1 MSTPSFQGIINK
13 SMYDENGNEF
23 IQVKHNGKLFKVYT
37 AQTAAD
43 MEALKAVDDQYFK
56 GAQQIP
62 FNVLERIRNCGKN
75 LMYRDESGEVV
86 AVSQILFSSIAEQE
100 VRRSEAFSY
109 GTAGRGFGQIMYK
122 AQEVAAREA
131 HKQRI
136 RLTVRVENTI
146 SIRAQLKAGF
156 RITEYDPTRYGLMK
170 DGGARLIMEKDLINE
185 TFPFHPHKQAA
196 LVARKEV
203 PILNALAEAEELLV
217 PESLPPRVGTFVYN
231 ENRTDETSHQI
242 INRIMSFD
250 YIGAGLLLPEEYG
263 GRPGTQKLL
272 VFYRKDSPPRA
283 DRLSL
288 PVQVHS
294 EFGRLREVIVS
305 FTPENAQI
313 HAKYAINDVARQ
325 NVNNI
330 DPIAFKDEYNLF
342 VGTMVDHGIRVV
354 HTNAIGSEGKS
365 AIFTRDPAYVVG
377 TTLVVGRL
385 GQQQRVY
392 ESESMRQIGQ
402 GRPTLD
408 LTGEPGAVTEG
419 GDIIIIGEKK
429 LAVGIGQRTTAAG
442 LEKLRQ
448 AFPDYEFIA
457 VPHADLHLDVLF
469 TMVGEKKCLAD
480 LSQLPEAFVTYLRND
495 GFTVIEADPAEQ
507 PTLGCNVVCVGDNK
521 VIAVKEN
528 AATNQRLREHGVEV
542 IEVSMPNIIKWGG
555 GPRCMT
561 CPTHRELV

>member
-1 MSTPSFQGIINK
+1 MSVNPFQGIINK
-13 SMYDENGNEF
+13 SMHDEAGNEF
-23 IQVKHNGKLFKVYT
+23 IQIKHNGKLHKVYT
-37 AQTAAD
+37 AKTAED
-43 MEALKAVDDQYFK
+43 MAALKAVDDRYFK

-62 FNVLERIRNCGKN
+62 FGVLERIRDCGKN

-100 VRRSEAFSY
+100 VRRNEAFSY

-156 RITEYDPTRYGLMK
+156 RITEYDPTRYGLLQ
-170 DGGARLIMEKDLINE
+170 DGGARLIMEKDLVNE

-196 LVARKEV
+196 LLARKE
-203 PILNALAEAEELLV
+203 IRIIKSLAEAEKWLL
-217 PESLPPRVGTFVYN
+217 PEKLPPRIGTFIYN
-231 ENRTDETSHQI
+231 EDRTDETSHRI
-242 INRIMSFD
+242 IRRIMSHD
-250 YIGAGLLLPEEYG
+250 YIGTGLLLPEEYG

-294 EFGRLREVIVS
+294 EYGRLREVIVS

-330 DPIAFKDEYNLF
+330 DPISFKDEYNLF

-365 AIFTRDPAYVVG
+365 AIFTRDPAYVIG
-377 TTLVVGRL
+377 RTFVVGRL

-392 ESESMRQIGQ
+392 ESESMRQISQ

-408 LTGEPGAVTEG
+408 LTGTPGAVTEG
-419 GDIIIIGEKK
+419 GDIIFIGGKQ

-442 LEKLRQ
+442 LEMLRR
-448 AFPDYEFIA
+448 AFPDHEFIA
-457 VPHADLHLDVLF
+457 VPHNDLHLDVRF
-469 TMVGEKKCLAD
+469 TMVGAKKCLAD
-480 LSQLPEAFVTYLRND
+480 LTRLPETFIAYLRDN

-507 PTLGCNVVCVGDNK
+507 PTLGCNVVCIENNQ

-528 AATNQRLREHGVEV
+528 AVTNQRLREHGVEV

-561 CPTHRELV
+561 CPTHREMV